1 MAHQPAIRPD
11 PSSYDPP
18 DEPRNAVESSDPE
31 TQDPSRVLAELA
43 RTLAQHGGGN
53 SSANLAV
60 DLVLNEIVQQACLAT
75 TATGAAV
82 ALIDDGELI
91 VRATTG
97 VNAPELGVRL
107 SLRAGLSGACV
118 QTGNVQLCEDT
129 QADPRVDPATCE
141 ELRIQ
146 SILAVPVTHEYEV
159 LGILEIFSSRP
170 HAFGDRDEQ
179 TLQALSLRIVNTLRS
194 SATQEERTIPT
205 ADEVAQEIPI
215 ETPVSATAEPVA
227 NQTPLPAVAQIAHP
241 RRDYLTFIL
250 TVLVI
255 GASLLL
261 GWMYGRPRWQ
271 ASAPL
276 AEQPASTARS
286 PQTDLPSQT
295 VPAENAGPPVKP
307 PDKKLASRTS
317 ETPPTPGLV
326 VYDKGKVIYQASAQK
341 KSLPAIPKISSAI
354 AGGLVV
360 SKIGPDYPE
369 QAQQQQIEGPVN
381 LEITVGETGVV
392 QNVTVAS
399 GDPLLATAAVAAVRQ
414 WRFRPYA
421 PQGQPTPFRTGV
433 TVKFSLSGKEGEVR
447 NP

>member
-1 MAHQPAIRPD
+1 
-11 PSSYDPP
+11 
-18 DEPRNAVESSDPE
+18 
-31 TQDPSRVLAELA
+31 VLAELA
-43 RTLAQHGGGN
+43 RTLARHGGGN
-53 SSANLAV
+53 SSASLAV

-118 QTGNVQLCEDT
+118 QTGDVQLCEDAR
-129 QADPRVDPATCE
+129 ADPRVDSATCE

-146 SILAVPVTHEYEV
+146 SILAVPVGHEYEV

-179 TLQALSLRIVNTLRS
+179 TLQALSLRIVSTLRS
-194 SATQEERTIPT
+194 SAQPNQQTASRADEDSQETIPI
-205 ADEVAQEIPI
+205 AAPVLSVAEH
-215 ETPVSATAEPVA
+215 VA
-227 NQTPLPAVAQIAHP
+227 IDSPLPVVAQIARP
-241 RRDYLTFIL
+241 RRDYLTLML
-250 TVLVI
+250 TALVI

-271 ASAPL
+271 ASAPPS
-276 AEQPASTARS
+276 EQPASTPRS
-286 PQTDLPSQT
+286 PEMDLPSQT
-295 VPAENAGPPVKP
+295 VPAENTGTQAKAR
-307 PDKKLASRTS
+307 DKKMASRSTEALAS
-317 ETPPTPGLV
+317 PGLV
-326 VYDKGKVIYQASAQK
+326 VYDNGKIIYPASAK
-341 KSLPAIPKISSAI
+341 KESLPSIPKISSAI

-360 SKIGPDYPE
+360 SKVGPDYPE

-392 QNVTVAS
+392 QDVTVET
-399 GDPLLATAAVAAVRQ
+399 GDPLLAKAAVAAVRQ
-414 WRFRPYA
+414 WRFRSYA
-421 PQGQPTPFRTGV
+421 PQGKATPFRTSV
-433 TVKFSLSGKEGEVR
+433 TVKFSLSGNDGEVR

>member
-31 TQDPSRVLAELA
+31 AQDPRRVLAELA

-82 ALIDDGELI
+82 ALIEDGELI

-97 VNAPELGVRL
+97 VNAAELGVRL

-118 QTGNVQLCEDT
+118 QTGNVQVCENT
-129 QADPRVDPATCE
+129 QADPRVDSATCE

-179 TLQALSLRIVNTLRS
+179 TLQALSLRIVNTVRS
-194 SATQEERTIPT
+194 SAPPHEQTAPPPEEEAPETT
-205 ADEVAQEIPI
+205 PI
-215 ETPVSATAEPVA
+215 DTTVSLAAEPIASESPRAPVSRAA
-227 NQTPLPAVAQIAHP
+227 P
-241 RRDYLTFIL
+241 RHDHLTLIL

-255 GASLLL
+255 AVSLLL
-261 GWMYGRPRWQ
+261 GWMYGRP
-271 ASAPL
+271 
-276 AEQPASTARS
+276 
-286 PQTDLPSQT
+286 
-295 VPAENAGPPVKP
+295 
-307 PDKKLASRTS
+307 
-317 ETPPTPGLV
+317 
-326 VYDKGKVIYQASAQK
+326 
-341 KSLPAIPKISSAI
+341 
-354 AGGLVV
+354 
-360 SKIGPDYPE
+360 
-369 QAQQQQIEGPVN
+369 
-381 LEITVGETGVV
+381 
-392 QNVTVAS
+392 
-399 GDPLLATAAVAAVRQ
+399 
-414 WRFRPYA
+414 
-421 PQGQPTPFRTGV
+421 
-433 TVKFSLSGKEGEVR
+433 
-447 NP
+447 